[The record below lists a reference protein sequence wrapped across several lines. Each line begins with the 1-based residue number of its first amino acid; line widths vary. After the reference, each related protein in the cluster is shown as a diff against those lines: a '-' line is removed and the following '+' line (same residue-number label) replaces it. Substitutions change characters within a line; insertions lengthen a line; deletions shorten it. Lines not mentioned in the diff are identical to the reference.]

1 MNSLQNLSQFY
12 LGITFLHNPIQPSA
26 SANIAVRLPLIAPQ
40 VRTGCTVVP
49 AKSATI
55 PPRHPH
61 CLDWNFI
68 YLYDLT
74 QTERVL
80 SGLWMT
86 IQLAVV
92 CVIASVII
100 GILGAWLQG
109 AHSKVVRSVVQGYI
123 QFFRNTPP
131 LVQLLFFYFALGQF
145 TPTYSPDGWLEVP
158 VISNVGWAIISLS
171 FFAGAFNVE
180 IFRAGIEAVPEST
193 QEAAE
198 ALGMNR
204 LQIYLYVVFPLA
216 YRVSLPALNNNL
228 VNLVKTTTQ
237 ALAIAVPELLY
248 EMISIYNDY
257 STAQNACMLFLFF
270 AYILLVG
277 ILVMGMNGWERK
289 LRIPGYG
296 A

>member
-1 MNSLQNLSQFY
+1 MNSFQQFFFDLNEKY
-12 LGITFLHNPIQPSA
+12 P
-26 SANIAVRLPLIAPQ
+26 
-40 VRTGCTVVP
+40 
-49 AKSATI
+49 K
-55 PPRHPH
+55 
-61 CLDWNFI
+61 WNFI
-68 YLYDLT
+68 FFYDPT
-74 QTERVL
+74 QTDRVL

-92 CVIASVII
+92 CVILSVVI
-100 GILGAWLQG
+100 GLIGAWLQG
-109 AHSKVVRSVVQGYI
+109 SHSRFLRSIVQGYI

-131 LVQLLFFYFALGQF
+131 LIQLLFFYFALGQF

-158 VISNVGWAIISLS
+158 IISNVGWAIISLS

-204 LQIYLYVVFPLA
+204 LQIYLYVVLPLA
-216 YRVSLPALNNNL
+216 FRVSLPALNNNL

-248 EMISIYNDY
+248 QMVSIYNDY
-257 STAQNACMLFLFF
+257 STAQNASMTVLFVV
-270 AYILLVG
+270 YIILVG
-277 ILVMGMNGWERK
+277 ILVIAMNRWEK
-289 LRIPGYG
+289 ANRIPGYG
-296 A
+296 N